1 MATKRIEPFLCPICS
16 GGTVVCARVPYEVPF
31 RDRTQVVPDAE
42 VMQCESCKEV
52 FLAPGQSDVLQ
63 RRAADAVRVEMGLLT
78 GGEITDFR
86 KTLGLTQAQLE
97 KTLGVPAKTV
107 ARWEIGTVLQSCA
120 ADRFVRVLMA
130 HPELVAELLAED
142 NRAVKNRAK
151 VA

>member
-1 MATKRIEPFLCPICS
+1 
-16 GGTVVCARVPYEVPF
+16 
-31 RDRTQVVPDAE
+31 
-42 VMQCESCKEV
+42 
-52 FLAPGQSDVLQ
+52 
-63 RRAADAVRVEMGLLT
+63 MGLLT